1 MNQELKQLI
10 EQVDALLARFCE
22 AIDRA
27 ERLAQEAEQLADPF
41 VGHPELPLAPTNTD
55 QP

>member
-22 AIDRA
+22 ALDRA
-27 ERLAQEAEQLADPF
+27 ERIAQEADQHDPF
-41 VGHPELPLAPTNTD
+41 VGHPELPLATTNQT